1 MVSFAPMRRV
11 FLALLLLASLAL
23 GLTAGAHPCQAAHGA
38 EQEQAQDEQTTQLPS
53 CHAGMAQRSHDANG
67 PSVKKGAPSQGERNC
82 CEIACRHACHLVA
95 VVSFRPVTFPSV
107 LVAQRLVE
115 TVERGSSP
123 FAGGIDHIPLL

>member
-1 MVSFAPMRRV
+1 
-11 FLALLLLASLAL
+11 
-23 GLTAGAHPCQAAHGA
+23 
-38 EQEQAQDEQTTQLPS
+38 
-53 CHAGMAQRSHDANG
+53 MAQRSHDPNG
-67 PSVKKGAPSQGERNC
+67 PSVKKGAPSQSERNC
-82 CEIACRHACHLVA
+82 CEIACQHACHLVA